1 MKNKDLFTVLTK
13 NSCEIFTK
21 YLFFNLETKYSHSLQ
36 KDEAVLEDRIRELK
50 FGPDF
55 SSIIRNCRKKIPI
68 YSRWEMPRIHNGGF

>member
-1 MKNKDLFTVLTK
+1 MKNKDLFTIFTK

-55 SSIIRNCRKKIPI
+55 SSIIRNCRKKKPI
-68 YSRWEMPRIHNGGF
+68 YSRWEMPKIHNDGF